1 MDTKSN
7 EKILNLRVE
16 RLWLN
21 DDYTIG
27 RMFINDRYF
36 CNTLEDKVRDLAKE
50 KKVPE
55 HTAIPYGKYKV
66 VITYSA
72 KFKKDLPLLIDVPC
86 FEGIRIHA
94 GNTADDSAGCILLG
108 ENKVKG
114 KVLNSRYYVNQLIER
129 IKNFK
134 GEVYIEII

>member
-7 EKILNLRVE
+7 EKRLNLRVE

-21 DDYTIG
+21 EDYTIG
-27 RMFINDRYF
+27 RMFIDDKYF
-36 CNTLEDKVRDLAKE
+36 CNTLEDKVRDLTKE

-72 KFKKDLPLLIDVPC
+72 KFKKDLPLLLNVPY